1 MWIFFV
7 NVDAIDESTY
17 IPPPFAVTTT
27 PILIVT
33 TLVLTRTHVETPV
46 APIFTPLESIA
57 TPMAPTFTMVLP
69 SVVIANPPLEVSSTL
84 NVQAINII
92 RIHSINI
99 HGGQKVEEVA
109 HVFTMPSLIGVI
121 GNLPLVTSKA
131 FDVSMNMSNSDVSG
145 CTSIELTFGVCT
157 KAVQVPPVVVGQKNG
172 QVLRH
177 RSSSLLSKAHGE
189 GQPKEKKCCVRK
201 IGGKSNL
208 AIISSNAQ
216 L

>member
-1 MWIFFV
+1 M

>member
-1 MWIFFV
+1 M

-17 IPPPFAVTTT
+17 IPPPFVVTTT

-46 APIFTPLESIA
+46 APVFTPLESMA

-69 SVVIANPPLEVSSTL
+69 SVVIANPPLEVSTTF

-109 HVFTMPSLIGVI
+109 HVFTMPSLTGVI
-121 GNLPLVTSKA
+121 GNLPLVTSKT
-131 FDVSMNMSNSDVSG
+131 FDVNMNMSNSDVSG

-157 KAVQVPPVVVGQKNG
+157 KAVQVPLVVVGQKNG

-177 RSSSLLSKAHGE
+177 RSNSLLSKAHGE
-189 GQPKEKKCCVRK
+189 GQPKEKKCRVRK